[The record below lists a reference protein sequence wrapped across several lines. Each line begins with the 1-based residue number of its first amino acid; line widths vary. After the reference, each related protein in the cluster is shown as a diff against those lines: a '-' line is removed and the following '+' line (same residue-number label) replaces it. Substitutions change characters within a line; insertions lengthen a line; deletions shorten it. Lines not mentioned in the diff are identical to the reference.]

1 MATRKPKRTAE
12 LGQKLDEKLRGK
24 GVKVKHYNVTKVGNT
39 PYHTRTD
46 GRSSMGAMNQN
57 YQDGRYTADSTTS
70 KGGKLAVAKRD
81 ENGRLIGTDT
91 KNAKTNLFTPKNDDG
106 TAVLDSKG
114 NKRQSGTRKGENGRM
129 TSEANRRQ
137 RDYYVRVGLNNDK
150 RSPEALARLEAT
162 LRANGASEDEITAL
176 TGRGNGNPAPWRAVS
191 TG

>member
-24 GVKVKHYNVTKVGNT
+24 GVKVKHYNVNPKRLGGSKHA
-39 PYHTRTD
+39 YTD
-46 GRSSMGAMNQN
+46 GRSSDILKQQSPEYATTKN
-57 YQDGRYTADSTTS
+57 GRL
-70 KGGKLAVAKRD
+70 GVVQRD
-81 ENGRLIGTDT
+81 ENGNKTGVST
-91 KNAKTNLFTPKNDDG
+91 KNAMTNLFTVKNSDG
-106 TAVLDSKG
+106 TKS
-114 NKRQSGTRKGENGRM
+114 QSGTHKVNGR
-129 TSEANRRQ
+129 SVSQANRRT
-137 RDYYVRVGLNNDK
+137 RDYYTRVGLNNDQ

>member
-24 GVKVKHYNVTKVGNT
+24 GVKVRHYNVDPKRRGGSKHA
-39 PYHTRTD
+39 YTD
-46 GRSSMGAMNQN
+46 GRSSDLLKQQSPEYAATRN
-57 YQDGRYTADSTTS
+57 GRL
-70 KGGKLAVAKRD
+70 GLVQRD
-81 ENGRLIGTDT
+81 ENGNVTGVST

-114 NKRQSGTRKGENGRM
+114 NKRQSGTHKVDGRQV
-129 TSEANRRQ
+129 SQANRRT